1 MEKFMRSA
9 GAMKM
14 GAGVTTASNVRKNKG
29 ENMEDYTLVQQFL
42 LIGLDGTDSRHKS
55 VAKSAVLRAAARE
68 NGQRDFLPPV
78 TVKARAL
85 LTNWKK
91 K

>member
-29 ENMEDYTLVQQFL
+29 ENMKITHLYSSFFL
-42 LIGLDGTDSRHKS
+42 
-55 VAKSAVLRAAARE
+55 
-68 NGQRDFLPPV
+68 
-78 TVKARAL
+78 
-85 LTNWKK
+85 
-91 K
+91 